1 MKDKRVALAALPLA
15 VGPLTSCAGVPSDA
29 YVIENDPGTV
39 EHVDGSELGRVILSD
54 GAEERLGVTTARV
67 TREGRRLAVSDSAI
81 FVDPEGVWW
90 VYANPEPGV
99 FVRHEIT
106 LEDQR
111 DGLALFSSGPK
122 PGTEVVTVGVA
133 EIYGVEAEVG
143 H

>member
-1 MKDKRVALAALPLA
+1 MKQKRVALAALPLA
-15 VGPLTSCAGVPSDA
+15 LGPLASCAGVPSDA

-39 EHVDGSELGRVILSD
+39 EHVDGSDLGRVILGD
-54 GAEERLGVTTARV
+54 GAEERLGVQTARV
-67 TREGRRLAVSDSAI
+67 TREGKHLVVSDSAI
-81 FVDPEGVWW
+81 FVDPEGAWW

-111 DGLALFSSGPK
+111 DGLALLSSGPK
-122 PGTEVVTVGVA
+122 PGTEVVTAGVA